1 MKIGDLIKYRHP
13 VNPEEDDIGV
23 VIEIKDTKVTLLW
36 SKYENV
42 SVTTV
47 QAIINLP
54 EYFRLVDDE

>member
-23 VIEIKDTKVTLLW
+23 VIEIKGTKVTLLW

-42 SVTTV
+42 SEATIK
-47 QAIINLP
+47 AIKDLP
-54 EYFRLVDDE
+54 EYFELVDGE